1 MQLPNNLK
9 SSINTA
15 EKMVFSLASAL
26 LQRSAS
32 KEVQLDSNSAPIKQT
47 RMFKDRDAD
56 GNPYVYI
63 QIVLF
68 MDENTLIQ
76 DNDRWA
82 EVLPITDLSVPEK
95 YTTGNSN
102 GG

>member
-1 MQLPNNLK
+1 MQLPENLK
-9 SSINTA
+9 LSINTA
-15 EKMVFSLASAL
+15 EKMLFCVASAI

-47 RMFKDRDAD
+47 RMFRDRDAD

-68 MDENTLIQ
+68 QDENTLIL

-82 EVLPITDLSVPEK
+82 EILPITDLTMPVK
-95 YTTGNSN
+95 YTTGNNS
-102 GG
+102 GS